1 MQNESWYSLK
11 NHEEVISPSLL
22 VYPDRIQHNIELM
35 ISMIGDVNRLRPH
48 VKTYK
53 NANIINMQMARG
65 IKKFKCATIAEAELL
80 GNCNAPDILLAMQ
93 PIGQM
98 LNGILN

>member
-65 IKKFKCATIAEAELL
+65 IKKFKCATIAEADYLVIVML
-80 GNCNAPDILLAMQ
+80 QIFCWQCNL
-93 PIGQM
+93 
-98 LNGILN
+98 

>member
-65 IKKFKCATIAEAELL
+65 IKKFKCATIAEAE
-80 GNCNAPDILLAMQ
+80 
-93 PIGQM
+93 
-98 LNGILN
+98 